1 MKISLTLGPKYF
13 TPYQT
18 RWKDDPA
25 RLRICVKS
33 RQVGMSY
40 VDAYDSVLKA
50 AIKHGRDVWVMSRDE
65 VQAHQ
70 YFLHCKRWARILKY
84 AATDFGEQI
93 FTMANGKPVK
103 VSVLTFASGASIYTL
118 SSNPDAIVG
127 KSGHVKLD
135 EFALH
140 KDQRT
145 LYAVAKPV
153 IQWGGTLS
161 IISTHRGIGTVFN
174 QILRDIKERQN
185 RMGWS
190 LHEIP
195 IETAVAQGLV
205 QKINAA
211 TGANDTPEE
220 WMARQ
225 HAECI
230 DEEQWK
236 QEYCCVPADESA
248 AFITHQ
254 MITAS
259 EDLNLQ
265 LLTFDQLISA
275 LNHNLDLNHFLSGHP
290 LPSDGRGIK
299 GEGHQSI
306 HQSTN
311 PSIQP
316 VLYLGMDVAR
326 KRNLCVIDVGEKIGD
341 VVWDRLRIEL
351 HDKPFSEI
359 KANLYPLLRLPQL
372 HRACIDASG
381 LGTQLAEEAKDC
393 FGWKVEPITFT
404 APLKEEL
411 AFGLRRDF
419 EDCRL
424 RLVRDDKLRADLRG
438 LKKLVTPSGNIRFAG
453 EADDSHCDRTW
464 AKALRQ
470 YAARN
475 LPEVGAMVG

>member
-1 MKISLTLGPKYF
+1 MKISLIIGPKYF
-13 TPYQT
+13 TPYQIK
-18 RWKDDPA
+18 WKDDTS

-50 AIKHGRDVWVMSRDE
+50 AMKRGRDVWVMSRDE

-161 IISTHRGIGTVFN
+161 IISTHRGISTVFN
-174 QILRDIKERQN
+174 QILRDIKERHN
-185 RMGWS
+185 PMGWS

-195 IETAVAQGLV
+195 IDAAVAQGLV

-211 TGANDTPEE
+211 TGASDAPEE

-254 MITAS
+254 MITTC
-259 EDLNLQ
+259 EDTSISLMTL
-265 LLTFDQLISA
+265 DQF
-275 LNHNLDLNHFLSGHP
+275 LDAIFH
-290 LPSDGRGIK
+290 LPS
-299 GEGHQSI
+299 SI
-306 HQSTN
+306 F
-311 PSIQP
+311 
-316 VLYLGMDVAR
+316 YLGMDVAR

-404 APLKEEL
+404 APLKEEM

-419 EDCRL
+419 EDCKL
-424 RLVRDDKLRADLRG
+424 RLVRDDKLRSDLRG

-453 EADDSHCDRTW
+453 EVDDSHCDRTW

>member
-195 IETAVAQGLV
+195 IEAAVAQGLV

-254 MITAS
+254 MITTC
-259 EDLNLQ
+259 EDSSIRLM
-265 LLTFDQLISA
+265 S
-275 LNHNLDLNHFLSGHP
+275 LDELEAYLAGSP
-290 LPSDGRGIK
+290 LPS
-299 GEGHQSI
+299 SI

-311 PSIQP
+311 PSIPWSGEGQGHSQLSTP
-316 VLYLGMDVAR
+316 NSQLFLGMDVAR

>member
-13 TPYQT
+13 
-18 RWKDDPA
+18 
-25 RLRICVKS
+25 
-33 RQVGMSY
+33 MSY

-174 QILRDIKERQN
+174 QILRDIKERRN
-185 RMGWS
+185 PMGWS

-195 IETAVAQGLV
+195 IEAAVAQGLV

-236 QEYCCVPADESA
+236 QEYCCLPADESA

-254 MITAS
+254 MITTC
-259 EDLNLQ
+259 EDSSIRLMSLDE
-265 LLTFDQLISA
+265 LEAYLAGSPLPSA
-275 LNHNLDLNHFLSGHP
+275 HP

-424 RLVRDDKLRADLRG
+424 RLVRDDKLRGDLRG